1 MVQFPGEKEQPG
13 GINQPNQP
21 PSSLGATHLEPASF
35 VEAAVILLV
44 FTAFA
49 VAIFRRFGLGSVLGL
64 LVAGI
69 LIGPHTPGFVVTRDV
84 EAVRKFTELGVVL
97 LLFVIGLEMH
107 PHRLWSLRRSMFG
120 LGTLQILLSGGALA
134 LFMHLSEP
142 DWGIN
147 FLAGLTLAL
156 SSTAFV
162 MQILQERGEIASP
175 HGQTT
180 FAILLMQDLAV
191 VPLLAAVP
199 LLGDAGVMANDK
211 PLFQQI
217 LTVILAICLLVAS
230 GYYAIPRVLDFLVR
244 HNNREA
250 FFLVALAAVFTAAWA
265 MEKAGLSMA
274 LGAFL
279 MGVALSVSRYHLQ
292 IQAAIDPHKG
302 LLMSLFFVAVGMS
315 VDVGALAATPWL
327 FLSQVLAIVAI
338 KITVLLGLCLAF
350 GASRQTATRVAF
362 ILSQGGEFGF
372 VLFGAAKA
380 MGVLDNDTFVLS
392 VGIISF
398 SMLITPLL
406 VKLGDSLAGHIPVP
420 ASSGTFQFSY
430 EGAETRT
437 RALVAGYGRVG
448 HVVGTILT
456 GSQVPY
462 IAFDLSLARV
472 EEFHD
477 LGHPVY
483 YGDVTNADLLVA
495 AQIEKIDLVVMT
507 LDDREAAL
515 RAIRLIRGM
524 APRAIIIARARDL
537 VTSSA
542 LMEAGANR
550 AFPELVE
557 ASLRLAAEALESLGV
572 AGEDTEMLVRGVRQT
587 DYALVR
593 EKDEEED

>member
-1 MVQFPGEKEQPG
+1 M
-13 GINQPNQP
+13 
-21 PSSLGATHLEPASF
+21 EPESF
-35 VEAAVILLV
+35 VESAVVLLV
-44 FTAFA
+44 ATAFA

-69 LIGPHTPGFVVTRDV
+69 LIGPYTPGLVVTRNV
-84 EAVRKFTELGVVL
+84 EGVRHFTELGVVL

-120 LGTLQILLSGGALA
+120 LGTLQILVSGGVIA

-142 DWGIN
+142 DWGIDL
-147 FLAGLTLAL
+147 LAGLTLAL

-191 VPLLAAVP
+191 VPLLALTP
-199 LLGDAGVMANDK
+199 ILGDVESLVGDK
-211 PLFQQI
+211 PLFQQV
-217 LTVILAICLLVAS
+217 VIVTAAVSLVVAS
-230 GYYAIPRVLDFLVR
+230 GYYLIPRILDLLAR
-244 HNNREA
+244 QNNREA
-250 FFLVALAAVFTAAWA
+250 FFLVAMAAVFTAAWA
-265 MEKAGLSMA
+265 MEEAGLSMA

-279 MGVALSVSRYHLQ
+279 MGVALSGSRYNLQ

-315 VDVGALAATPWL
+315 VDVGALAAAPWL
-327 FLSQVLAIVAI
+327 FLGQVIAIVMI
-338 KITVLLGLCLAF
+338 KIVVLLGLCLAF
-350 GASRQTATRVAF
+350 RETRQTATRVAF

-380 MGVLDNDTFVLS
+380 MGILDDNTFVLS

-406 VKLGDSLAGHIPVP
+406 VKMGDALAARIPAAVMP
-420 ASSGTFQFSY
+420 GAAAFRFSVEGTEIS
-430 EGAETRT
+430 A

-448 HVVGTILT
+448 HAVGAILASS
-456 GSQVPY
+456 GVPY
-462 IAFDLSLARV
+462 IAFDTEPDRV
-472 EEFHD
+472 DEFRRQ
-477 LGHPVY
+477 GHPVY
-483 YGDVTNADLLVA
+483 YGDVTNVDLLVA

-515 RAIRLIRGM
+515 RVTRLIRDL
-524 APRAIIIARARDL
+524 APRTIIVARARDL
-537 VTSSA
+537 VTSGA
-542 LMEAGANR
+542 LMQAGANK

-572 AGEDTEMLVRGVRQT
+572 AGEDTEMLVRGVRRA

-593 EKDEEED
+593 EKGSQES

>member
-1 MVQFPGEKEQPG
+1 M
-13 GINQPNQP
+13 
-21 PSSLGATHLEPASF
+21 EPKSF
-35 VEAAVILLV
+35 VESAVVLLV
-44 FTAFA
+44 ATALA

-69 LIGPHTPGFVVTRDV
+69 LVGPYTPGFVVTEDV
-84 EAVRKFTELGVVL
+84 EGVRHFTELGVVL

-107 PHRLWSLRRSMFG
+107 PHRLWSLRRTMFG
-120 LGTLQILLSGGALA
+120 LGTLQILISGGVIA
-134 LFMHLSEP
+134 LFMRLSEP
-142 DWGIN
+142 DWGMDL
-147 FLAGLTLAL
+147 LAGLTLAL

-191 VPLLAAVP
+191 VPLLALTP
-199 LLGDAGVMANDK
+199 ILGDVGGLANDK
-211 PLFQQI
+211 PLVQQVLI
-217 LTVILAICLLVAS
+217 VIAAVGLVVAS
-230 GYYAIPRVLDFLVR
+230 GYYVIPRILDLLAR
-244 HNNREA
+244 QNNREA
-250 FFLVALAAVFTAAWA
+250 FFLVAMAAVFTAAWA

-279 MGVALSVSRYHLQ
+279 MGVALSVSRYNLQ
-292 IQAAIDPHKG
+292 IQAAVDPHKG

-315 VDVGALAATPWL
+315 VDVGALAASPWL
-327 FLSQVLAIVAI
+327 FLGQVITIVII
-338 KITVLLGLCLAF
+338 KIVVLLGLCLAF
-350 GASRQTATRVAF
+350 GETRQTATRVAF

-372 VLFGAAKA
+372 VLFGTAKA
-380 MGVLDNDTFVLS
+380 MGILDDNTFVLS

-406 VKLGDSLAGHIPVP
+406 VKMGDILAARIPVATMP
-420 ASSGTFQFSY
+420 EDAAFRFSGK
-430 EGAETRT
+430 GAETST

-448 HVVGTILT
+448 HAVGAILASS
-456 GSQVPY
+456 GVPY
-462 IAFDLSLARV
+462 IAFDTEPDRV
-472 EEFHD
+472 DEFRR

-483 YGDVTNADLLVA
+483 YGDVTNVDLLVA

-515 RAIRLIRGM
+515 RVTRLIRDL
-524 APRAIIIARARDL
+524 APRTIIVARARDL
-537 VTSSA
+537 VTSGA
-542 LMEAGANR
+542 LLQAGANK

-572 AGEDTEMLVRGVRQT
+572 AGEDTEMLVRGVRRT

-593 EKDEEED
+593 EKGDQES

>member
-1 MVQFPGEKEQPG
+1 
-13 GINQPNQP
+13 
-21 PSSLGATHLEPASF
+21 LELESF
-35 VEAAVILLV
+35 VEAAVVLLV

-69 LIGPHTPGFVVTRDV
+69 LIGPHTPGFVVTQDV

-120 LGTLQILLSGGALA
+120 LGTLQILLSGSALA

-147 FLAGLTLAL
+147 LLAGLTLAL

-191 VPLLAAVP
+191 VPLLAVTP
-199 LLGDAGVMANDK
+199 LLSSAGVTTLDQA
-211 PLFQQI
+211 LLHQALI
-217 LTVILAICLLVAS
+217 VSIAIAVVVAS
-230 GYYAIPRVLDFLVR
+230 GYYLIPRILDVLVR
-244 HNNREA
+244 QNNREA

-292 IQAAIDPHKG
+292 IQAAIEPHKG

-315 VDVGALAATPWL
+315 VDVGALAAAPGL
-327 FLSQVLAIVAI
+327 FLSQVVVIVAI
-338 KITVLLGLCLAF
+338 KIAVLFGLCLAF
-350 GASRQTATRVAF
+350 GATRQTATRVAF
-362 ILSQGGEFGF
+362 ILAQGGEFGF
-372 VLFGAAKA
+372 VLFGVAKA
-380 MGVLDNDTFVLS
+380 MGILDNDTFVLS
-392 VGIISF
+392 IGIISF

-406 VKLGDSLAGHIPVP
+406 VKLGDALAVCIPVTAIP
-420 ASSGTFQFSY
+420 SDGAFQFST
-430 EGAETRT
+430 EGAGTSA

-448 HVVGTILT
+448 HVVGTILA
-456 GSQVPY
+456 GSSVPY
-462 IAFDLSLARV
+462 IAFDLNSARV
-472 EEFHD
+472 DEFHN

-483 YGDVTNADLLVA
+483 YGDVTNADLLMA

-507 LDDREAAL
+507 LNDREDAL
-515 RAIRLIRGM
+515 RAIQLIRSLT
-524 APRAIIIARARDL
+524 PRAIIVARARDL

-542 LMEAGANR
+542 LLQAGANK

-572 AGEDTEMLVRGVRQT
+572 TGEDTEMLVRGVRRT

-593 EKDEEED
+593 EQDDAQPHQDKDHHG

>member
-1 MVQFPGEKEQPG
+1 
-13 GINQPNQP
+13 
-21 PSSLGATHLEPASF
+21 LELESF
-35 VEAAVILLV
+35 VEAAVVLLV

-84 EAVRKFTELGVVL
+84 EEVRKFTELGVVL

-134 LFMHLSEP
+134 LFMHLTEP

-147 FLAGLTLAL
+147 FLVGLTLAL

-191 VPLLAAVP
+191 VPLLAVTP
-199 LLGDAGVMANDK
+199 LLGDAGFTTNDQS
-211 PLFQQI
+211 LFQQI
-217 LTVILAICLLVAS
+217 LIVIAAIGLVVTS
-230 GYYAIPRVLDFLVR
+230 GYYAIPRILDLLVR
-244 HNNREA
+244 QNNREA

-292 IQAAIDPHKG
+292 IQAAIEPHKG

-315 VDVGALAATPWL
+315 VDADALAAAPWL
-327 FLSQVLAIVAI
+327 FLSQVAGIMAI
-338 KITVLLGLCLAF
+338 KIAVLLGLCLVF
-350 GASRQTATRVAF
+350 GATRQTATRVAF

-372 VLFGAAKA
+372 VLFGTAKA
-380 MGVLDNDTFVLS
+380 LGILDNDTFVLS

-406 VKLGDSLAGHIPVP
+406 VKLGDALAVRIPVAATP
-420 ASSGTFQFSY
+420 GYGVFQFSV
-430 EGAETRT
+430 EGTEART

-448 HVVGTILT
+448 HVVGTILA
-456 GSQVPY
+456 GSGVPY
-462 IAFDLSLARV
+462 IAFDLNPARV
-472 EEFHD
+472 DEFHA

-483 YGDVTNADLLVA
+483 YGDVTNVDLLVA

-515 RAIRLIRGM
+515 RTIRLIRDM
-524 APRAIIIARARDL
+524 APRAIIVARARDL

-542 LMEAGANR
+542 LLQAGANK

-572 AGEDTEMLVRGVRQT
+572 AGEETEMLVRGVRRT

-593 EKDEEED
+593 EKGDQES

>member
-1 MVQFPGEKEQPG
+1 M
-13 GINQPNQP
+13 
-21 PSSLGATHLEPASF
+21 EPKSF
-35 VEAAVILLV
+35 VESAVVLLV
-44 FTAFA
+44 ATAFA

-69 LIGPHTPGFVVTRDV
+69 LVGPYTPGFVVTEDV
-84 EAVRKFTELGVVL
+84 EGVRHFTELGVVL

-107 PHRLWSLRRSMFG
+107 PHRLWSLRRTMFG
-120 LGTLQILLSGGALA
+120 LGTLQILISGGVIA
-134 LFMHLSEP
+134 LFMRLSEP
-142 DWGIN
+142 DWGIDL
-147 FLAGLTLAL
+147 LAGLTLAL

-191 VPLLAAVP
+191 VPLLALTP
-199 LLGDAGVMANDK
+199 ILGDVGGLANDK
-211 PLFQQI
+211 PLVQQVLI
-217 LTVILAICLLVAS
+217 VIAAIGLVVAS
-230 GYYAIPRVLDFLVR
+230 GYYVIPRILDLLAR
-244 HNNREA
+244 QNNREA
-250 FFLVALAAVFTAAWA
+250 FFLVAMAAVFTAAWA

-292 IQAAIDPHKG
+292 IQAAVDPHKG

-315 VDVGALAATPWL
+315 VDVGALAAAPWL
-327 FLSQVLAIVAI
+327 FLGQVITIVII
-338 KITVLLGLCLAF
+338 KIVVLLGLCLAF
-350 GASRQTATRVAF
+350 GETRQTATRVAF
-362 ILSQGGEFGF
+362 ILSQSGEFGF

-380 MGVLDNDTFVLS
+380 MGILDENTFVLS

-406 VKLGDSLAGHIPVP
+406 VKMGDILAARIPVATMP
-420 ASSGTFQFSY
+420 EDAAFRFSGK
-430 EGAETRT
+430 GAETGT

-448 HVVGTILT
+448 HAVGAILASS
-456 GSQVPY
+456 GVPY
-462 IAFDLSLARV
+462 IAFDVEPARV
-472 EEFHD
+472 DEFSR

-483 YGDVTNADLLVA
+483 YGDVTNVDLLVA
-495 AQIEKIDLVVMT
+495 ARIEKIDLVVMT

-515 RAIRLIRGM
+515 RVTRLIRDL
-524 APRAIIIARARDL
+524 APRAIIVARARDL
-537 VTSSA
+537 VTSGA
-542 LMEAGANR
+542 LLQAGANK

-557 ASLRLAAEALESLGV
+557 ASLRLAAEALESLGI
-572 AGEDTEMLVRGVRQT
+572 AGEDTEMLVRGVRRT

-593 EKDEEED
+593 EQGDQES

>member
-1 MVQFPGEKEQPG
+1 M
-13 GINQPNQP
+13 
-21 PSSLGATHLEPASF
+21 EPESF
-35 VEAAVILLV
+35 VESAVVLLV
-44 FTAFA
+44 ATAFA

-69 LIGPHTPGFVVTRDV
+69 LIGPHTPGFVVTENV
-84 EAVRKFTELGVVL
+84 EGVRHFTELGVVL

-107 PHRLWSLRRSMFG
+107 PHRLWSLRRAMFG
-120 LGTLQILLSGGALA
+120 LGTLQILVSGGAIA

-142 DWGIN
+142 DWGIDL
-147 FLAGLTLAL
+147 LAGLTLAL

-191 VPLLAAVP
+191 VPLLALVP
-199 LLGDAGVMANDK
+199 ILGDVGLLANDK
-211 PLFQQI
+211 PLVQQVLI
-217 LTVILAICLLVAS
+217 VIAAVGLVVAS
-230 GYYAIPRVLDFLVR
+230 GYYLIPRVLDLLAR
-244 HNNREA
+244 QNNREA
-250 FFLVALAAVFTAAWA
+250 FFLVAMAAVFTAAWA
-265 MEKAGLSMA
+265 MEAAGLSMA

-279 MGVALSVSRYHLQ
+279 MGVALSGSRYNLQ

-315 VDVGALAATPWL
+315 VDIGALAATPWL
-327 FLSQVLAIVAI
+327 FLGQVIAIVAI
-338 KITVLLGLCLAF
+338 KIAVLLGLCLVF
-350 GASRQTATRVAF
+350 GETRQTATRVAF

-380 MGVLDNDTFVLS
+380 MGILDDNTFVLS

-406 VKLGDSLAGHIPVP
+406 VKIGDALAVRIPV
-420 ASSGTFQFSY
+420 AAMRGDEVFHFSVEGT
-430 EGAETRT
+430 ETSV

-448 HVVGTILT
+448 HAVGAILASS
-456 GSQVPY
+456 GIPY
-462 IAFDLSLARV
+462 IAFDMEPDRV
-472 EEFHD
+472 DEFRRQ
-477 LGHPVY
+477 GHPVY
-483 YGDVTNADLLVA
+483 YGDVTNVDLLA
-495 AQIEKIDLVVMT
+495 AARIEKVDLVVMT

-515 RAIRLIRGM
+515 RATRLIRDL
-524 APRAIIIARARDL
+524 APHTIIVARARDL
-537 VTSSA
+537 ATSGV
-542 LMEAGANR
+542 LLQAGANK
-550 AFPELVE
+550 AFPEAVE

-572 AGEDTEMLVRGVRQT
+572 AGEDTEMLVRGVRRA

-593 EKDEEED
+593 EKGDQES

>member
-1 MVQFPGEKEQPG
+1 M
-13 GINQPNQP
+13 
-21 PSSLGATHLEPASF
+21 EPQSF
-35 VEAAVILLV
+35 VESAVVLLV
-44 FTAFA
+44 ATAFA

-69 LIGPHTPGFVVTRDV
+69 LIGPHTPGFVVTQDV
-84 EAVRKFTELGVVL
+84 EGVRHFTELGVVL

-107 PHRLWSLRRSMFG
+107 PHRLWSLRRAMLG
-120 LGTLQILLSGGALA
+120 LGTLQILVSGGAIA
-134 LFMHLSEP
+134 LFMRLSEP
-142 DWGIN
+142 DWGIDL
-147 FLAGLTLAL
+147 LAGLTLAL

-191 VPLLAAVP
+191 VPLLALVP
-199 LLGDAGVMANDK
+199 ILGDVGSLAGDR
-211 PLFQQI
+211 PLAHQALI
-217 LTVILAICLLVAS
+217 VVVAVCLVVAS
-230 GYYAIPRVLDFLVR
+230 GYYVIPRVLDLLVR
-244 HNNREA
+244 QNNREA

-279 MGVALSVSRYHLQ
+279 MGVALSGSRYNLQ

-315 VDVGALAATPWL
+315 VDVGALAAAPWL
-327 FLSQVLAIVAI
+327 FLSQVIAIVAI
-338 KITVLLGLCLAF
+338 KIAVLLGLCLAF
-350 GASRQTATRVAF
+350 GETRQTATRVAF

-380 MGVLDNDTFVLS
+380 MGILDDDTFVLS

-406 VKLGDSLAGHIPVP
+406 VKMGDALAARFPVAATSADGAFHFP
-420 ASSGTFQFSY
+420 VEGT
-430 EGAETRT
+430 EANA

-448 HVVGTILT
+448 HVVGTILA
-456 GSQVPY
+456 GSGVPY
-462 IAFDLSLARV
+462 IAFDTKPDRV
-472 EEFHD
+472 DEFRH

-483 YGDVTNADLLVA
+483 YGDVTDMDLLVA
-495 AQIEKIDLVVMT
+495 AQIEHIDLVVMT

-515 RAIRLIRGM
+515 RATRLIRNL
-524 APRAIIIARARDL
+524 APRTTIVARARDL
-537 VTSSA
+537 VASSA
-542 LMEAGANR
+542 LLQAGANK
-550 AFPELVE
+550 AFPEAVE

-572 AGEDTEMLVRGVRQT
+572 AGEETEMLVRGVRRT

-593 EKDEEED
+593 EKGDQES

>member
-1 MVQFPGEKEQPG
+1 ME
-13 GINQPNQP
+13 
-21 PSSLGATHLEPASF
+21 LESF
-35 VEAAVILLV
+35 VEAAVVLLV

-69 LIGPHTPGFVVTRDV
+69 LIGPHTPGFVVTQDV

-175 HGQTT
+175 HGQIT
-180 FAILLMQDLAV
+180 FAVLLMQDLAV

-211 PLFQQI
+211 SLFQQI
-217 LTVILAICLLVAS
+217 LIVIAAIGLVVAS
-230 GYYAIPRVLDFLVR
+230 GYYAIPRILDFLVR
-244 HNNREA
+244 QSNREA

-292 IQAAIDPHKG
+292 VQAAVEPHKG

-315 VDVGALAATPWL
+315 VDVGALGAAPWL
-327 FLSQVLAIVAI
+327 FLAQVVGIVTI
-338 KITVLLGLCLAF
+338 KIAILLGLCLAF
-350 GASRQTATRVAF
+350 GATRQTATRVAF

-380 MGVLDNDTFVLS
+380 LGILDDDTFVLS

-406 VKLGDSLAGHIPVP
+406 VKLGDTLAGRIPV
-420 ASSGTFQFSY
+420 AAATGHGAFQFSA
-430 EGAETRT
+430 EGTEART

-448 HVVGTILT
+448 HVVGTILA
-456 GSQVPY
+456 GSGVPY
-462 IAFDLSLARV
+462 IAFDLNPARV
-472 EEFHD
+472 DEFRD

-483 YGDVTNADLLVA
+483 YGDITDADLLIA
-495 AQIEKIDLVVMT
+495 AQIEKIDLVVIT

-515 RAIRLIRGM
+515 RAIRLIRDL
-524 APRAIIIARARDL
+524 APRAIIVARARDL

-542 LMEAGANR
+542 LMQAGANK

-572 AGEDTEMLVRGVRQT
+572 TGEQTEMLVRGVRRA

-593 EKDEEED
+593 EKADQEG

>member
-1 MVQFPGEKEQPG
+1 ME
-13 GINQPNQP
+13 
-21 PSSLGATHLEPASF
+21 LESF
-35 VEAAVILLV
+35 VEAAAVLLV

-69 LIGPHTPGFVVTRDV
+69 LIGPHTPGYVVTRDV
-84 EAVRKFTELGVVL
+84 EEVRNFTELGVVL

-107 PHRLWSLRRSMFG
+107 PRRLWSLRRSMFG
-120 LGTLQILLSGGALA
+120 LGTLQILLSGGVLA

-147 FLAGLTLAL
+147 LLAGLTLAL

-191 VPLLAAVP
+191 VPLLAATP
-199 LLGDAGVMANDK
+199 LLGHAGIMTTDQS
-211 PLFQQI
+211 LFQQI
-217 LTVILAICLLVAS
+217 LIVIAAIGLVVAS
-230 GYYAIPRVLDFLVR
+230 GHYVIPRILDLLAR
-244 HNNREA
+244 QNNREA
-250 FFLVALAAVFTAAWA
+250 FFLVALAAVLTAAWI

-279 MGVALSVSRYHLQ
+279 MGIALSGSRYNLQ
-292 IQAAIDPHKG
+292 IQAAVDPHKG

-315 VDVGALAATPWL
+315 VDVGALAAAPWL
-327 FLSQVLAIVAI
+327 FLSQVLVIVAI
-338 KITVLLGLCLAF
+338 KIAVLLGLCLAF
-350 GASRQTATRVAF
+350 GETRQTATRVAF

-372 VLFGAAKA
+372 VLFGAARA
-380 MGVLDNDTFVLS
+380 MGILDNDTFVLS

-406 VKLGDSLAGHIPVP
+406 VKLGDALAVRVPVAATP
-420 ASSGTFQFSY
+420 GDGAFRFSVEGT
-430 EGAETRT
+430 ETNARV
-437 RALVAGYGRVG
+437 LVGGYGRVG

-456 GSQVPY
+456 GSGVPY
-462 IAFDLSLARV
+462 IAFDTKPDRV
-472 EEFHD
+472 EEFRRI
-477 LGHPVY
+477 GHPVY
-483 YGDVTNADLLVA
+483 YGDVTHLDLLVA
-495 AQIEKIDLVVMT
+495 ARIENIDLVVMT

-515 RAIRLIRGM
+515 RATRLIRDL
-524 APRAIIIARARDL
+524 APHTTIVARARDL
-537 VTSSA
+537 GASSA
-542 LMEAGANR
+542 LMEAGATR

-557 ASLRLAAEALESLGV
+557 ASLRLAAEALETLGV
-572 AGEDTEMLVRGVRQT
+572 AGENTEMLVRGVRQT

-593 EKDEEED
+593 EKDDKQL

>member
-1 MVQFPGEKEQPG
+1 M
-13 GINQPNQP
+13 
-21 PSSLGATHLEPASF
+21 EPESF
-35 VEAAVILLV
+35 VESAVVLLV
-44 FTAFA
+44 ATAFA

-69 LIGPHTPGFVVTRDV
+69 LIGPYTPGFVITRNV
-84 EAVRKFTELGVVL
+84 ESVRHFTELGVVL

-107 PHRLWSLRRSMFG
+107 PHRLWSLRRAMFG
-120 LGTLQILLSGGALA
+120 LGTLQILVSGGVIA

-142 DWGIN
+142 DWGIDL
-147 FLAGLTLAL
+147 LAGLTLAL

-191 VPLLAAVP
+191 VPLLAMTP
-199 LLGDAGVMANDK
+199 ILGHVQSLVGDQS
-211 PLFQQI
+211 LFQQVLI
-217 LTVILAICLLVAS
+217 VIAAVALVVAS
-230 GYYAIPRVLDFLVR
+230 GYYVIPRVLDLLAR
-244 HNNREA
+244 QNNREA
-250 FFLVALAAVFTAAWA
+250 FFLVAMAAVFTAAWA
-265 MEKAGLSMA
+265 MEQAGLSMA

-279 MGVALSVSRYHLQ
+279 MGVALSGSRYNLQ
-292 IQAAIDPHKG
+292 VQAAIDPHKG

-315 VDVGALAATPWL
+315 VDVGALAAAPWL
-327 FLSQVLAIVAI
+327 FLGQVIAIVTI
-338 KITVLLGLCLAF
+338 KIVVLLGLCLAF
-350 GASRQTATRVAF
+350 GETRQTATRVAF

-380 MGVLDNDTFVLS
+380 MGILDVNTFVLS

-406 VKLGDSLAGHIPVP
+406 VKIGDALATRLPVAGLP
-420 ASSGTFQFSY
+420 GNEAFHFPI
-430 EGAETRT
+430 EGSETSA

-448 HVVGTILT
+448 HTVGAILA
-456 GSQVPY
+456 GSGIPY
-462 IAFDLSLARV
+462 IAFDMEPDRV
-472 EEFHD
+472 DEFRR

-483 YGDVTNADLLVA
+483 YGDVTNVDLLVA
-495 AQIEKIDLVVMT
+495 AQIEKIGLVVVT

-515 RAIRLIRGM
+515 RATRLIRDL
-524 APRAIIIARARDL
+524 APQTTIVARARDL
-537 VTSSA
+537 VASGA
-542 LMEAGANR
+542 LMQAGANK

-572 AGEDTEMLVRGVRQT
+572 AGEDTERLVRGVRRT

-593 EKDEEED
+593 ESGDQ